1 MSNIIIILH
10 SKDFDGAELF
20 INKEYIGAID
30 KDTYILEKI
39 LIALNNAEAI
49 IEEINLD
56 SYLNENE
63 RENFYLYNNFH
74 FTEEEQDIILEGQI
88 DYAFDKIKD
97 RIFKNKMKSVW
108 KLK

>member
-10 SKDFDGAELF
+10 SEDFDGAEVF

-30 KDTYILEKI
+30 RDTYMLEKI
-39 LIALNNAEAI
+39 LKALDVEAI

-56 SYLNENE
+56 SYLNEKE
-63 RENFYLYNNFH
+63 RNDFYLYDNFH
-74 FTEEEQDIILEGQI
+74 FAEEEEDAILEGQV

-97 RIFKNKMKSVW
+97 RIFNKKMRSVY
-108 KLK
+108 K

>member
-10 SKDFDGAELF
+10 SEDFDGTEVF

-39 LIALNNAEAI
+39 LKALDVEAI

-56 SYLNENE
+56 SYLNEKE
-63 RENFYLYNNFH
+63 REDFYLYSNFH

-97 RIFKNKMKSVW
+97 RIFARKMKSVW
-108 KLK
+108 RLG

>member
-30 KDTYILEKI
+30 KDNYILEKI
-39 LIALNNAEAI
+39 LIALKTEAI

-97 RIFKNKMKSVW
+97 RLFMKKIIKNIW
-108 KLK
+108 RL

>member
-10 SKDFDGAELF
+10 SEDFDGAEVF

-30 KDTYILEKI
+30 KDTYMLEKI
-39 LIALNNAEAI
+39 LKALDVEAI

-56 SYLNENE
+56 SYLNEKE
-63 RENFYLYNNFH
+63 REDFYLYSNFH

-88 DYAFDKIKD
+88 DCAFDKIKD
-97 RIFKNKMKSVW
+97 RIFARKMKSVW
-108 KLK
+108 RLG